1 MSWSGGLPRSDMAKK
16 RFVFAI
22 SWRLA
27 GTMVSTGVF
36 CAALWL
42 LYGAIRRVEFADI
55 LDRLAE
61 VPWSAVAAS
70 AVFSLLSYLALGGFD
85 WLATR
90 YIGRAVPLR
99 RTLLA
104 SFISHAV
111 SHTAGFAALT
121 GGAVRYRLYS
131 ASGLSALEVG
141 AVIMFCGWTFVV
153 GAGALAGLALLLEP
167 GRFAGVTGL
176 PEAGLRLAG
185 AVVLGLVAAYGV
197 LGRLLRRPLWLAGRP
212 VLLPR
217 PSMVLAQLLFAICDL
232 SFASA
237 ALWVLLPQGAP
248 SLPAL
253 LGIYVLGNLVGIVA
267 HVPGGIGV
275 FETAV
280 VLMLPDLGS
289 DAVLGA
295 LLLWRAV
302 YNLLPLALA
311 GVLMAAYELR
321 QRPISRLPGG

>member
-1 MSWSGGLPRSDMAKK
+1 MAQRKS
-16 RFVFAI
+16 VIAV

-27 GTMVSTGVF
+27 GTVVSTAVF
-36 CAALWL
+36 CLALWL

-61 VPWSAVAAS
+61 VPARAVVAA
-70 AVFSLLSYLALGGFD
+70 ALLSLLSYLALGGFD
-85 WLATR
+85 WLAMR
-90 YIGRAVPLR
+90 YIGRRVPLW

-111 SHTAGFAALT
+111 SHSAGFAALT
-121 GGAVRYRLYS
+121 GGAVRYRFYS

-153 GAGALAGLALLLEP
+153 GAAALAGLALLLEP
-167 GRFAGVTGL
+167 GRFAGLTGL
-176 PEAGLRLAG
+176 PEIGLRLAG
-185 AVVLGLVAAYGV
+185 AAVLGLVAAYGL
-197 LGRLLRRPLWLAGRP
+197 LGRLRRRPLSLAGRP
-212 VLLPR
+212 VPLPR
-217 PSMVLAQLLFAICDL
+217 PPMVLAQLLFAIADL
-232 SFASA
+232 AFVAA
-237 ALWVLLPQGAP
+237 ALWMLLPAGAP
-248 SLPAL
+248 PLPAL
-253 LGIYVLGNLVGIVA
+253 LGIYVLGNLAGIVA

-321 QRPISRLPGG
+321 RRPLSRLSGG